1 MTAKEVFDAICDN
14 DAWPHEDPLR
24 REPGGFSFWFK
35 TCDRYHIAVIHYDV
49 GRPALG
55 LRLKILMEGKR
66 FDILGGAEAANSRF
80 ENYRWVGDEPTIAD
94 LVELKLIMGDEF
106 ATF

>member
-1 MTAKEVFDAICDN
+1 MSPQEVFNAICDD

-35 TCDRYHIAVIHYDV
+35 TCDRYHIAVTHYDV
-49 GRPALG
+49 GRCDLG
-55 LRLKILMEGKR
+55 LRLKILMAGKR
-66 FDILGGAEAANSRF
+66 FDMLCGAEGPNGRF

-106 ATF
+106 ATL